1 MDAMDGIVLAEGA
14 VFTEGMADIF
24 IVAQLASL
32 LLVLA
37 LLCGAHHAYLCGTVS
52 RRRGFR
58 CPLVR
63 REVEVEFL
71 ERWVLGARCSATP
84 TRCSAFEVPTAI
96 ECGRRCVDRSFRNQ
110 WESPLRPMMPPISYN
125 PR

>member
-1 MDAMDGIVLAEGA
+1 MDAMDGIVLAEGTA
-14 VFTEGMADIF
+14 FTEGMVDIF

-52 RRRGFR
+52 GCRSFR
-58 CPLVR
+58 CPLMR

-71 ERWVLGARCSATP
+71 ESWVLGVRCSATP

-96 ECGRRCVDRSFRNQ
+96 ECRRSCVDRSFRHQ
-110 WESPLRPMMPPISYN
+110 WEFALPVAGRLEGKA
-125 PR
+125 